1 MSIFRNRASLRA
13 IAMILPLLTM
23 ASPPLD
29 AAEGQREK
37 AEKPA
42 ETRQSTQ
49 PESPPRQSGGS
60 GRNFVPKEKI
70 SAGKPVSFPTD
81 I

>member
-1 MSIFRNRASLRA
+1 MSTFRIRASLQT
-13 IAMILPLLTM
+13 IALILPFLIM

-37 AEKPA
+37 AVKPS
-42 ETRQSTQ
+42 ETRQST
-49 PESPPRQSGGS
+49 ESKGTKRESGKA
-60 GRNFVPKEKI
+60 GRKFVPKEKI